1 MNMAKKNVVH
11 ITGYINEIL
20 INEGNN
26 FLFSVQVR
34 KNQNKFVYPIIEL
47 GENNL
52 NMKDKIIPGKII
64 SIEGKVTTAPKEMEL
79 LCDCGKVIKNK
90 YIFTS
95 VTSQKV
101 LVFEPTTEE
110 PFINKIILLGTVCN
124 EKEFKYIKGTKSLV
138 ENTKYQ
144 MAVNRKEPNSTDY
157 PWVTTFARQ
166 AVEDAKRIN
175 VGSQILVEGAINTR
189 IHLKNCTCECGNE
202 IQIREPHTEILGI
215 SVEYLNNC
223 YFDKEE

>member
-1 MNMAKKNVVH
+1 MAKKNLVH
-11 ITGYINEIL
+11 IVGYVNEIL
-20 INEGNN
+20 IDDGNN

-52 NMKDKIIPGKII
+52 HMKDEIKHGKIVT
-64 SIEGKVTTAPKEMEL
+64 IEGKITTSSKEMNLE
-79 LCDCGKVIKNK
+79 CDCGNIVKNR
-90 YIFTS
+90 YIFTC

-101 LVFEPTTEE
+101 FVFEPTIEE
-110 PFINKIILLGTVCN
+110 PFLNKVILLGTVCN

-157 PWVTTFARQ
+157 PWITTFARQ
-166 AVEDAKRIN
+166 SLEDAKRIN

-189 IHLKNCTCECGNE
+189 IHLKNCVCECGNE
-202 IQIREPHTEILGI
+202 IQVREPHTEILGI

-223 YFDKEE
+223 YFEDKQ